1 MSLTS
6 IRSLGQNSE
15 KMCFH
20 LFHKLRIPPLLHEC
34 THMHAL
40 AQIQTVLVR
49 THMQYFWMYTYIFN
63 KTSVHACIQCMYVQ
77 CMYAYSACIHT
88 VHVYSACMHT
98 VHACMHTVHVCT
110 VHVCIQCMYAYM
122 HCTYSE
128 TCLKGH
134 FYRKKTPV
142 YRDHS
147 RLVCGATSVILT
159 HLCIRTT
166 CLLRAPSLGPLS
178 GCYRQV
184 ALYVCARVASR

>member
-1 MSLTS
+1 MHTYACTCSNSNCTGSNSHAVLLDVHVY
-6 IRSLGQNSE
+6 IQQNQCACMHTVHVYSA
-15 KMCFH
+15 C
-20 LFHKLRIPPLLHEC
+20 IQC
-34 THMHAL
+34 MHAYS
-40 AQIQTVLVR
+40 ACMYSACMHTVHVYIQC
-49 THMQYFWMYTYIFN
+49 MYTVHVCIQCM
-63 KTSVHACIQCMYVQ
+63 HACIQCMYV
-77 CMYAYSACIHT
+77 
-88 VHVYSACMHT
+88 
-98 VHACMHTVHVCT
+98 
-110 VHVCIQCMYAYM
+110 QCMYAYM

-184 ALYVCARVASR
+184 ALYVCACVASR